1 MSGSWD
7 KSMHDAKV
15 KHNQTVIEQFSK
27 QAVAFAEMPGHSD
40 SMQMLIKMSG
50 VSGGDQVLDVAC
62 GPGLV
67 ACAFAP
73 HARQVTGIDITPG
86 MIEQARGLQG
96 KKQLENLTWQVG
108 NVLPLPFPEASFSVV
123 LTRYSFHHFLNP
135 EAVLAEMVRVCRKG
149 GRVMVADV
157 VLPPEKAG
165 AYNRMERL
173 RDPSHIRALTYPEM
187 VEIVGASGLTNVQT
201 GHYKVE
207 MELEKQLS
215 ASFPNPG
222 DADRIRRLFE
232 ADLGVDDL
240 GVGAHRQGAE
250 IHFAYP
256 IWVVVGEK
264 SA

>member
-1 MSGSWD
+1 
-7 KSMHDAKV
+7 MHDAKV
-15 KHNQTVIEQFSK
+15 RHNLTIIEQFSQ
-27 QAVAFAEMPGHSD
+27 QAVPFAKKPGHSD
-40 SMQMLIKMSG
+40 AMQMLIEMSG
-50 VSGGDQVLDVAC
+50 VSGEDLVLDVAC

-73 HARQVTGIDITPG
+73 HARQVTGIDITPA
-86 MIEQARGLQG
+86 MIEQARALQRQ
-96 KKQLENLTWQVG
+96 KQLKNLTWQVG
-108 NVLPLPFPEASFSVV
+108 DVLPLPFPEASFSVV
-123 LTRYSFHHFLNP
+123 LTRYSLHHFLDP
-135 EAVLAEMVRVCRKG
+135 AAVLAEMVRVCRTG

-173 RDPSHIRALTYPEM
+173 RDPSHTRALTYPEM
-187 VEIVGASGLTNVQT
+187 AEIVGASGLTNIQT
-201 GHYKVE
+201 RHYKVE

-232 ADLGVDDL
+232 ADLGVDGL
-240 GVGAHRQGAE
+240 GVGAHQQGTE

-256 IWVVVGEK
+256 ILVVVGEK
-264 SA
+264 PA

>member
-1 MSGSWD
+1 
-7 KSMHDAKV
+7 MHDAKM
-15 KHNQTVIEQFSK
+15 KHNQTIVEQFSQ
-27 QAVAFAEMPGHSD
+27 QAIPFAQKPGHSD
-40 SMQMLIKMSG
+40 SMQMLIEMSG

-73 HARQVTGIDITPG
+73 HARQVTGIDITPA
-86 MIEQARGLQG
+86 MIEQARKLQG
-96 KKQLENLTWQVG
+96 ERQLENLIWQVG
-108 NVLPLPFPEASFSVV
+108 DVLPLPFPDASFSVV
-123 LTRYSFHHFLNP
+123 LTRYSMHHFLNP
-135 EAVLAEMVRVCRKG
+135 DAVLAEMVRVCRPG

-173 RDPSHIRALTYPEM
+173 RDPSHTRALTYPEM
-187 VEIVGASGLTNVQT
+187 AELFGASGLTNIQT

-207 MELEKQLS
+207 MELENQLR

-232 ADLGVDDL
+232 ADMGVDDL
-240 GVGAHRQGAE
+240 GVGARRQGAE
-250 IHFAYP
+250 ILFAYP
-256 IWVVVGEK
+256 ILVVVGEK

>member
-1 MSGSWD
+1 
-7 KSMHDAKV
+7 MHDAKV
-15 KHNQTVIEQFSK
+15 KHNQTIVEQFSQ
-27 QAVAFAEMPGHSD
+27 QAIPFAQKPGHSD
-40 SMQMLIKMSG
+40 SMQMLIEMSG

-73 HARQVTGIDITPG
+73 HARQVTGIDITPA
-86 MIEQARGLQG
+86 MIEQARKLQG
-96 KKQLENLTWQVG
+96 ERQLENLIWQVG
-108 NVLPLPFPEASFSVV
+108 DVLPLPFPDASFSVV
-123 LTRYSFHHFLNP
+123 LTRYSMHHFLNP
-135 EAVLAEMVRVCRKG
+135 DAVLAEMVRVCRPG

-173 RDPSHIRALTYPEM
+173 RDPSHTRALTYPEM
-187 VEIVGASGLTNVQT
+187 AELFGASGLTNIQT

-207 MELEKQLS
+207 MELENQLR

-232 ADLGVDDL
+232 ADMGVDDL
-240 GVGAHRQGAE
+240 GVGARRQGAE
-250 IHFAYP
+250 ILFAYP
-256 IWVVVGEK
+256 ILVAVGEK

>member
-1 MSGSWD
+1 
-7 KSMHDAKV
+7 MHDAKV
-15 KHNQTVIEQFSK
+15 KHNQTIVEQFSQ
-27 QAVAFAEMPGHSD
+27 QAVPFAEKPEHSD
-40 SMQMLIKMSG
+40 SMQMLIEMSG

-73 HARQVTGIDITPG
+73 HARQVTGIDITPA

-96 KKQLENLTWQVG
+96 EKQLKNLTWQVG
-108 NVLPLPFPEASFSVV
+108 DVLPLPFPGASFSVV

-135 EAVLAEMVRVCRKG
+135 EAVLAEMVRVCRTG
-149 GRVMVADV
+149 GRVLVADV
-157 VLPPEKAG
+157 VLPPEKAE
-165 AYNRMERL
+165 AYNRMEKL
-173 RDPSHIRALTYPEM
+173 RDPSHTRALTYPEM
-187 VEIVGASGLTNVQT
+187 AEIIGASGLTNLQT

-207 MELEKQLS
+207 MELEKQLG

-240 GVGAHRQGAE
+240 GVGAHRHGGE
-250 IHFAYP
+250 IYFAYP
-256 IWVVVGEK
+256 ILVVVGEK

>member
-1 MSGSWD
+1 MR
-7 KSMHDAKV
+7 DAKV
-15 KHNQTVIEQFSK
+15 KHNQTIVEQFSR
-27 QAVAFAEMPGHSD
+27 QAVAFAAMPGHSD
-40 SMQMLIKMSG
+40 SMQMLIEMSG
-50 VSGGDQVLDVAC
+50 VSGADLVLDVAC

-73 HARQVTGIDITPG
+73 HARQVTGIDITPE
-86 MIEQARGLQG
+86 MIEQARALQG
-96 KKQLENLTWQVG
+96 EKQLENLTWQVG
-108 NVLPLPFPEASFSVV
+108 DVLPLPFPEASFSVV
-123 LTRYSFHHFLNP
+123 LTRYSLHHFLRP
-135 EAVLAEMVRVCRKG
+135 DAVLAEMVRVCRPG
-149 GRVMVADV
+149 GRVLVADV

-173 RDPSHIRALTYPEM
+173 RDPSHTRALTYPEM
-187 VEIVGASGLTNVQT
+187 AEIVGASGLTNIRT

-232 ADLGVDDL
+232 ADLGIDDL
-240 GVGAHRQGAE
+240 GVGAHRQGGK
-250 IHFAYP
+250 IYFAYP
-256 IWVVVGEK
+256 ILVVVGEK

>member
-1 MSGSWD
+1 MR
-7 KSMHDAKV
+7 DAKV
-15 KHNQTVIEQFSK
+15 KHNQTIVEQFSQ
-27 QAVAFAEMPGHSD
+27 QAIPFAQKAGHSD
-40 SMQMLIKMSG
+40 SMQMLIEMSG

-73 HARQVTGIDITPG
+73 HARQVTGIDITPA
-86 MIEQARGLQG
+86 MIEQARKLQG
-96 KKQLENLTWQVG
+96 ERQLENLIWQVG
-108 NVLPLPFPEASFSVV
+108 DVLPLPFPDASFSVV
-123 LTRYSFHHFLNP
+123 LTRYSMHHFLNP
-135 EAVLAEMVRVCRKG
+135 DAVLAEMVRVCRPG

-173 RDPSHIRALTYPEM
+173 RDPSHTRALTYPEM
-187 VEIVGASGLTNVQT
+187 AELFGASGLTNIQT

-207 MELEKQLS
+207 MELENQLR

-232 ADLGVDDL
+232 ADMGVDDL
-240 GVGAHRQGAE
+240 GVGARRQGAE
-250 IHFAYP
+250 ILFAYP
-256 IWVVVGEK
+256 ILVAVGEK

>member
-1 MSGSWD
+1 MCE
-7 KSMHDAKV
+7 V
-15 KHNQTVIEQFSK
+15 KLKHHQAIIEQFSQ

-40 SMQMLIKMSG
+40 SMQMLIEMSG
-50 VSGGDQVLDVAC
+50 VSGGDEVLDVAC

-73 HARQVTGIDITPG
+73 HAKAVTGIDITPG

-96 KKQLENLTWQVG
+96 EKQLENLTWQVE
-108 NVLPLPFPEASFSVV
+108 NVLPLPFPEASFSLV
-123 LTRYSFHHFLNP
+123 LTRYSLHHFLHP
-135 EAVLAEMVRVCRKG
+135 AAVLAEMVRVCRTG

-165 AYNRMERL
+165 AYNRMERR
-173 RDPSHIRALTYPEM
+173 RDPSHTRALTYPEM
-187 VEIVGASGLTNVQT
+187 AEIVGASGLTTIQT
-201 GHYKVE
+201 GQYKVE
-207 MELEKQLS
+207 MELEKQLR

-232 ADLGVDDL
+232 ADLGVDGL
-240 GVGAHRQGAE
+240 GVGAHRQGTE

-256 IWVVVGEK
+256 ILVVVGEK

>member
-1 MSGSWD
+1 
-7 KSMHDAKV
+7 MHDAKV
-15 KHNQTVIEQFSK
+15 KHNQIIVEQFSQ
-27 QAVAFAEMPGHSD
+27 QAVPFAQKPGHSD
-40 SMQMLIKMSG
+40 AMQMLIEMSG
-50 VSGGDQVLDVAC
+50 VSGEDQVLDVAC

-73 HARQVTGIDITPG
+73 HARQVTGIDITPA
-86 MIEQARGLQG
+86 MIEQARRLQSE
-96 KKQLENLTWQVG
+96 KQLKNLTWQVG
-108 NVLPLPFPEASFSVV
+108 DVLPLPFPEASFSIV
-123 LTRYSFHHFLNP
+123 LTRYSLHHFLNP
-135 EAVLAEMVRVCRKG
+135 EAVLAEMVRVCRTG

-165 AYNRMERL
+165 AYNRMERQ
-173 RDPSHIRALTYPEM
+173 RDPSHTRALTYPEM
-187 VEIVGASGLTNVQT
+187 AEIVGASGLTNLRT
-201 GHYKVE
+201 GHYRVE

-240 GVGAHRQGAE
+240 GVGAHRQGTE

-256 IWVVVGEK
+256 ILVVVGEK

>member
-1 MSGSWD
+1 
-7 KSMHDAKV
+7 MHNGKM
-15 KHNQTVIEQFSK
+15 KHNQTIVEQFSQ
-27 QAVAFAEMPGHSD
+27 QAVAFAAMPGHSD
-40 SMQMLIKMSG
+40 SLQMLIDMSG

-86 MIEQARGLQG
+86 MIEQAQGLQG
-96 KKQLENLTWQVG
+96 EKQLANLTWQVG
-108 NVLPLPFPEASFSVV
+108 NVLPLPFPEATFSVV
-123 LTRYSFHHFLNP
+123 LTRYSFHHFLHP
-135 EAVLAEMVRVCRKG
+135 AAVLAEMVRVCRTG

-173 RDPSHIRALTYPEM
+173 RDPSHTHALTYPEM
-187 VEIVGASGLTNVQT
+187 AEIVGASGLTKIQT

-240 GVGAHRQGAE
+240 GVGAHRRGTE

-256 IWVVVGEK
+256 ILVVVGEK
-264 SA
+264 SV

>member
-1 MSGSWD
+1 
-7 KSMHDAKV
+7 MHDAKV
-15 KHNQTVIEQFSK
+15 RHNQIIVEQFSQ
-27 QAVAFAEMPGHSD
+27 QAIPFAKKSGHSD
-40 SMQMLIKMSG
+40 AMHMLIEMSG
-50 VSGGDQVLDVAC
+50 VSGEDQVLDVAC

-73 HARQVTGIDITPG
+73 HARHVTGIDITPA
-86 MIEQARGLQG
+86 MIEQARRLQDE
-96 KKQLENLTWQVG
+96 KQLENLTWQVAD
-108 NVLPLPFPEASFSVV
+108 VLPLPFPGDSFSVV
-123 LTRYSFHHFLNP
+123 LTRYSLHHFLDP
-135 EAVLAEMVRVCRKG
+135 AAVLAEMVRVCRPG
-149 GRVMVADV
+149 GRALVADV

-173 RDPSHIRALTYPEM
+173 RDPSHTRALTYPEM
-187 VEIVGASGLTNVQT
+187 AEIVGASGLTDIRT

-207 MELEKQLS
+207 MELEKQLR

-232 ADLGVDDL
+232 ADLGIDDL
-240 GVGAHRQGAE
+240 GVGAHRQGTK

-256 IWVVVGEK
+256 ILVVVGEK

>member
-1 MSGSWD
+1 
-7 KSMHDAKV
+7 MHDAKV
-15 KHNQTVIEQFSK
+15 KHNQTIVEQFSQ
-27 QAVAFAEMPGHSD
+27 QAVPFAKKRGHSD
-40 SMQMLIKMSG
+40 SMQMLIEMSG
-50 VSGGDQVLDVAC
+50 VSGDDQVLDVAC

-73 HARQVTGIDITPG
+73 HARQVTGIDITPA
-86 MIEQARGLQG
+86 MIEQARALQG
-96 KKQLENLTWQVG
+96 EKKLENLTWQVG
-108 NVLPLPFPEASFSVV
+108 DVLPLPFFGASFSVV
-123 LTRYSFHHFLNP
+123 LTRYSLHHFLHP
-135 EAVLAEMVRVCRKG
+135 EAVLAEMVRVCRTG

-157 VLPPEKAG
+157 VLPPEKAD
-165 AYNRMERL
+165 AYNHMERL
-173 RDPSHIRALTYPEM
+173 RDPSHTHALTYPEM
-187 VEIVGASGLTNVQT
+187 AELFGASGLTNIRT

-207 MELEKQLS
+207 MELEKQLR

-240 GVGAHRQGAE
+240 GVGAHRQGIE

-256 IWVVVGEK
+256 ILVVVGEK

>member
-1 MSGSWD
+1 
-7 KSMHDAKV
+7 MHDAKM
-15 KHNQTVIEQFSK
+15 KHNQTIVEQFSQ
-27 QAVAFAEMPGHSD
+27 QAIPFAQKPGHSD
-40 SMQMLIKMSG
+40 SMQMLIEMSG

-73 HARQVTGIDITPG
+73 HARQVTGIDITPA
-86 MIEQARGLQG
+86 MIEQARKLQG
-96 KKQLENLTWQVG
+96 ERQLENLIWQVG
-108 NVLPLPFPEASFSVV
+108 DVLPLPFPDASFSVV
-123 LTRYSFHHFLNP
+123 LTRYSMHHFLNP
-135 EAVLAEMVRVCRKG
+135 DAVLAEMVRVCRPG

-173 RDPSHIRALTYPEM
+173 RDPSHTRALTYPEM
-187 VEIVGASGLTNVQT
+187 AEFFGASGLTNIQT

-207 MELEKQLS
+207 MELENQLR

-232 ADLGVDDL
+232 ADMGVDDL
-240 GVGAHRQGAE
+240 GVGARRQGAE
-250 IHFAYP
+250 ILFAYP
-256 IWVVVGEK
+256 ILVVVGEK

>member
-1 MSGSWD
+1 
-7 KSMHDAKV
+7 MHDAKV
-15 KHNQTVIEQFSK
+15 RHNQTIIEQFSK
-27 QAVAFAEMPGHSD
+27 QAVPFAEKPGHSA
-40 SMQMLIKMSG
+40 SMQMLIEMSG
-50 VSGGDQVLDVAC
+50 VSGGDLVLDVAC

-73 HARQVTGIDITPG
+73 HARQVTGIDITPN
-86 MIEQARGLQG
+86 MIEQARRLQG
-96 KKQLENLTWQVG
+96 EKQLENLTWQVG
-108 NVLPLPFPEASFSVV
+108 DVLPLPFPEASFSVV
-123 LTRYSFHHFLNP
+123 LTRYSFHHFLQP
-135 EAVLAEMVRVCRKG
+135 EAVLAEMVRVCRTG

-157 VLPPEKAG
+157 VLPPEKSE
-165 AYNRMERL
+165 AYNRMELL
-173 RDPSHIRALTYPEM
+173 RDPSHTRALTYPE
-187 VEIVGASGLTNVQT
+187 VAEIIGASGLTNIRT

-222 DADRIRRLFE
+222 DADRIRGLFE

-240 GVGAHRQGAE
+240 GVGAHREGTE

-256 IWVVVGEK
+256 ILVVAGEK

>member
-1 MSGSWD
+1 
-7 KSMHDAKV
+7 MHDAKV
-15 KHNQTVIEQFSK
+15 KHNQTIVEQFSQ
-27 QAVAFAEMPGHSD
+27 QAIPFAQKPGHSD
-40 SMQMLIKMSG
+40 SMQMLIEMSG

-73 HARQVTGIDITPG
+73 HARQVTGIDITPA
-86 MIEQARGLQG
+86 MIEQARKLQG
-96 KKQLENLTWQVG
+96 ERQLENLIWQVG
-108 NVLPLPFPEASFSVV
+108 DVLPLPFPDASFSVV
-123 LTRYSFHHFLNP
+123 LTRYSMHHFLNP
-135 EAVLAEMVRVCRKG
+135 DAVLAEMVRVCRPG

-173 RDPSHIRALTYPEM
+173 RDPSHTRALTYPEM
-187 VEIVGASGLTNVQT
+187 AELFGASGLTNIQT

-207 MELEKQLS
+207 MELENQLR

-232 ADLGVDDL
+232 ADMGVDDL
-240 GVGAHRQGAE
+240 GVGARRQGAE
-250 IHFAYP
+250 ILFAYP
-256 IWVVVGEK
+256 ILVVVGEK